1 MSDINK
7 QYLDVLEEGN
17 GLCIASVR
25 EFGDLLNYLQS
36 EDGHKGWVFRGQSNS
51 SWDLSPS
58 LFRDC
63 SNANP
68 AGLAVRHLEK
78 FKIYARGRVPNTDG
92 WGDERYW
99 ALGRHYGLKTPLL
112 DWSASPFIALFF
124 AFCDVTAL
132 DTDRALYALD
142 ASYVN
147 RVFCQRIGENLRR
160 DDSLRESFE
169 ERYDLSAFNP
179 EEKNVILGRVIIDRY
194 DSDLRMSDNESRLF
208 QDFISSSI
216 NKFIRLLSPKTGDNP
231 RLLSQ
236 RGVFTYQT
244 SIEPIERI
252 IKSSAVP
259 PKQVLLKIVIPKEIR
274 RRILTFLNNMNINHL
289 SLFPDLEGASTYCN
303 EKLLEEVSADVTDLN
318 INRIWL

>member
-1 MSDINK
+1 MSEINK
-7 QYLDVLEEGN
+7 QYFDVIEEGN
-17 GLCIASVR
+17 GFCVASVR
-25 EFGDLLNYLQS
+25 EFGDLLDYLQS
-36 EDGHKGWVFRGQSNS
+36 GDGHKGWVFRGQSDS

-58 LFRDC
+58 LYRGC

-124 AFCDVTAL
+124 AFCDGTSL
-132 DTDRALYALD
+132 DNDRALYSLD

-147 RVFCQRIGENLRR
+147 RVFCQRIGERLRL
-160 DDSLRESFE
+160 DESLRESFE
-169 ERYDLSAFNP
+169 DRYDLSAFNND
-179 EEKNVILGRVIIDRY
+179 EKSVILGRAIIDIF
-194 DSDLRMSDNESRLF
+194 DSDLRKSDDKSGLF
-208 QDFISSSI
+208 KDFISSSVD
-216 NKFIRLLSPKTGDNP
+216 NFIRLLSPKTGDNP
-231 RLLSQ
+231 RLLNQ

-252 IKSSAVP
+252 IKSSPVP

-274 RRILTFLNNMNINHL
+274 HKVLTFLNNMNINHL
-289 SLFPDLEGASTYCN
+289 SLFPDLEGASKYCN